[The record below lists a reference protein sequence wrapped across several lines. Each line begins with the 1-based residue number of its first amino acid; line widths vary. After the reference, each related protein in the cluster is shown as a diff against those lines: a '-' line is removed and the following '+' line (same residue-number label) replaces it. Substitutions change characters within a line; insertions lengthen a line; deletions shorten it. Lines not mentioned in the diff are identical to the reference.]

1 MAILPIITA
10 PDRRLK
16 AKSKPL
22 DWVDDDTR
30 ALMDDMVE
38 SMRAAPGIGLSAVQV
53 GSPIRAIVVGVR
65 EADREEDAPEI
76 LFLVNPEITTQSEDV
91 VLIEEGCL
99 SLPDQFE
106 DVERPD
112 AITVSFLDYDGK
124 SQTLE
129 CGGTTARVIQHEMD
143 HLEGVLLVD
152 HLSKIKRDIILRR
165 LLKVRRQK
173 QPAVA

>member
-22 DWVDDDTR
+22 EAVDDDTR

-38 SMRAAPGIGLSAVQV
+38 TMRPAPGIGLSAVQV

-65 EADREEDAPEI
+65 EVDREEDAPEI
-76 LFLVNPEITTQSEDV
+76 WFLVNPEITTESEDIA
-91 VLIEEGCL
+91 LIEEGCL

-112 AITVSFLDYDGK
+112 AITVKFLDYDGK
-124 SQTLE
+124 PQTLQ

-143 HLEGVLLVD
+143 HLEGVLFVD

-173 QPAVA
+173 QTADA

>member
-16 AKSKPL
+16 AKSKSVER
-22 DWVDDDTR
+22 VDDATR

-38 SMRAAPGIGLSAVQV
+38 TMRAAPGIGLSAVQV

-65 EADREEDAPEI
+65 EADLEEDAPEI
-76 LFLVNPEITTQSEDV
+76 LFLVNPKITTESEDL

-112 AITVSFLDYDGK
+112 TITVKFLDYDGN
-124 SQTLE
+124 SQTLQY
-129 CGGTTARVIQHEMD
+129 GGTTARVIQHEMD
-143 HLEGVLLVD
+143 HLEGVLFVD

>member
-22 DWVDDDTR
+22 ETVDDETR
-30 ALMDDMVE
+30 TLLDNMVE
-38 SMRAAPGIGLSAVQV
+38 TMRAAPGIGLSAVQV
-53 GSPIRAIVVGVR
+53 GVPVRAIVVGLR
-65 EADREEDAPEI
+65 EADREENAPEI
-76 LFLVNPEITTQSEDV
+76 LYLVNPEIAEASQEL
-91 VLIEEGCL
+91 VLVEEGCL

-106 DVERPD
+106 DLERPE
-112 AITVSFLDYDGK
+112 AITVKFLDYDG
-124 SQTLE
+124 SRQELQ

-143 HLEGVLLVD
+143 HLEGVLFVD

-165 LLKVRRQK
+165 LLKARRQK

>member
-22 DWVDDDTR
+22 DRVDDDTR
-30 ALMDDMVE
+30 KLLDDMVE
-38 SMRAAPGIGLSAVQV
+38 TMRAAPGIGLSAVQV
-53 GSPIRAIVVGVR
+53 GSPVRAIVVGVR
-65 EADREEDAPEI
+65 EADREEAAPEI
-76 LFLVNPEITTQSEDV
+76 LFLVNPEITFESDED

-106 DVERPD
+106 NVERPD
-112 AITVSFLDYDGK
+112 EITVKFLDRDGK
-124 SQTLE
+124 PQTMQ

-143 HLEGVLLVD
+143 HLEGVLFVD
-152 HLSKIKRDIILRR
+152 HLSKIKRNIILRR
-165 LLKVRRQK
+165 LLKVRKQK
-173 QPAVA
+173 QPADA

>member
-22 DWVDDDTR
+22 ETVDGETR
-30 ALMDDMVE
+30 TLLDDMVE
-38 SMRAAPGIGLSAVQV
+38 TMRAAAGIGLSAVQV
-53 GSPIRAIVVGVR
+53 GLPVRAIVVGLR

-76 LFLVNPEITTQSEDV
+76 LHLVNPEIAEASEEL
-91 VLIEEGCL
+91 VLVEEGCL

-106 DVERPD
+106 DLERPEE
-112 AITVSFLDYDGK
+112 ITVKFLDYDG
-124 SQTLE
+124 SPQELH

-143 HLEGVLLVD
+143 HLEGVLFVD

-165 LLKVRRQK
+165 LLKARRQK

>member
-1 MAILPIITA
+1 MPIMPIITA

-22 DWVDDDTR
+22 DQVDDSTR

-38 SMRAAPGIGLSAVQV
+38 TMRAAPGIGLSAVQV

-65 EADREEDAPEI
+65 EADRENNAPEI
-76 LFLVNPEITTQSEDV
+76 LYLVNPEITIESEDT
-91 VLIEEGCL
+91 VLVEEGCL

-106 DVERPD
+106 DVERPNT
-112 AITVSFLDYDGK
+112 ISLKFLDYDGIP
-124 SQTLE
+124 QTMQ

-143 HLEGVLLVD
+143 HLEGVLFVD

-173 QPAVA
+173 QTAVA